1 MPDRQEQIRDLLV
14 QQNEEYRRLLNEH
27 QGYEARL
34 NDLNGQV
41 FLSDQEKSETT
52 RLKKEKLRL
61 KDRMAAIARDYLAGH
76 QDAPGR

>member
-14 QQNEEYRRLLNEH
+14 QENEEYRRLLTEH

-34 NDLNGQV
+34 DDLNGKV
-41 FLSDQEKSETT
+41 FLSDQEKSETV

-61 KDRMAAIARDYLAGH
+61 KDRMAAIARDYLASRPN
-76 QDAPGR
+76 APGR

>member
-1 MPDRQEQIRDLLV
+1 MPDRQEQVRDLLV

-34 NDLNGQV
+34 DDLNGKV

-61 KDRMAAIARDYLAGH
+61 KDRMAAIARDYLAGL
-76 QDAPGR
+76 QDAPGQ